1 MRFSMPGMPMKTIP
15 ALALVEDRSQL
26 FEAVHL
32 QPVGFVDGMSVVGSG
47 TAFFRAS
54 YSSKVWK

>member
-1 MRFSMPGMPMKTIP
+1 MPGMPMKTIP

-32 QPVGFVDGMSVVGSG
+32 QPVGDQLKSSP
-47 TAFFRAS
+47 
-54 YSSKVWK
+54 YSPSSS